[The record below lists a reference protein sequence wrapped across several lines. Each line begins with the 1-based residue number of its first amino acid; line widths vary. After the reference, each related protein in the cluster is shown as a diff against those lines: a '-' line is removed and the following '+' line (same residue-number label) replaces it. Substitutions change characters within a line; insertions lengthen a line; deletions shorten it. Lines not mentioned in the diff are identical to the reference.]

1 MERTYVYIIRFL
13 SRIEF
18 NQAWPAKC
26 WVMMNFYW
34 SFIVN
39 HHTLRIEVIIIFWWV
54 WSFDIAEMIT
64 LRWLHNSLFNRF
76 NLPAVS
82 KFIIS
87 RAIYNSVY
95 IVAPVNHHL
104 RKLFFYLSFLR
115 HFYLGHAILYR
126 LNNRI
131 FQANTIVLYGR
142 VPTRKSH
149 SSYYSVLK
157 VLRWRCEVVSWKKK
171 FTKNEVNASDLFE
184 IASEIAV

>member
-1 MERTYVYIIRFL
+1 
-13 SRIEF
+13 
-18 NQAWPAKC
+18 
-26 WVMMNFYW
+26 
-34 SFIVN
+34 
-39 HHTLRIEVIIIFWWV
+39 
-54 WSFDIAEMIT
+54 MIT

-149 SSYYSVLK
+149 SSYYSVLR
-157 VLRWRCEVVSWKKK
+157 VLRWRCEVVSWKKIHQK
-171 FTKNEVNASDLFE
+171 WSQCIWPFRDSLGDSSVKSVLSHQLYNLNIFEWDVDLYWVWRVPGDSLTKCSIIF
-184 IASEIAV
+184 IFK